1 MAAENQV
8 VLDIPFQKQIGS
20 ILFGGEGFILQKL
33 YGEGTA
39 WIYSAG
45 DIIEFTLVPGQML
58 KVATGNVVA
67 WEGSVNYD
75 IGTVGG
81 VRTAIFGGEGLF
93 VTTLTG
99 PGKVLLQSMT
109 MQKLVGSIIPL
120 LPKPRSGSAGHH
132 VAAPAPAAHHGGF
145 HVTIG
150 GGHH

>member
-1 MAAENQV
+1 
-8 VLDIPFQKQIGS
+8 
-20 ILFGGEGFILQKL
+20 
-33 YGEGTA
+33 
-39 WIYSAG
+39 
-45 DIIEFTLVPGQML
+45 ML

-67 WEGSVNYD
+67 WEGTVNYD

-81 VRTAIFGGEGLF
+81 IKTAIFGGEGLF

-109 MQKLVGSIIPL
+109 MPKLVGSIIPL
-120 LPKPRSGSAGHH
+120 LPKPQSGGEGHYL
-132 VAAPAPAAHHGGF
+132 AAPAPAPQHSGF